1 MAVTAYVVAESLIS
15 LSREKQS
22 PVSNLKLQKLLYYTQ
37 AWHLVLFKRAL
48 FAEEFEAW
56 VHGPVVP
63 AVFRRYRASGWM
75 ALDAPEVQPYIPALV
90 RKHLKEVWK
99 AYGHLSASD
108 LERLTHSESP
118 WIKARKGLPPDESSH
133 EIITK
138 DSMRKYYSSR
148 LHG

>member
-1 MAVTAYVVAESLIS
+1 
-15 LSREKQS
+15 
-22 PVSNLKLQKLLYYTQ
+22 
-37 AWHLVLFKRAL
+37 
-48 FAEEFEAW
+48 
-56 VHGPVVP
+56 
-63 AVFRRYRASGWM
+63 M

-138 DSMRKYYSSR
+138 DSMREVLLIALAWVASVRRNQFLLSVRQK
-148 LHG
+148 